1 MKRSLIYILLFSLC
15 CTPTLAK
22 RVKAQERGEP
32 IAHLPE
38 AVAFMDEMALHHQ
51 FDRADLVRLF
61 SEARLKPS
69 ILKAMARPAEIKPW
83 HEYRPLFVEVKRID
97 QGVRFWAEHEAALQR
112 AEAQFGV
119 PASVIVAII
128 GVETF
133 YGRNTGAYRVV
144 DALATLAFGY
154 PARAAY
160 FRDELE
166 QYLLLARETGI
177 PPLSIKGSYAGAMG
191 IPQFMPSSYRNYG
204 VDFDGDNHRD
214 LWRNPVDAIGS
225 VAHYFQGKGW
235 QPGAPVLTQATQI
248 AEPGKDLANRGWGYR
263 MLLKEWAL
271 VGVASKSETERE
283 AMLLTLD
290 GANGPEHWF
299 AFENFYVITRYNHS
313 FHYAMAVWELSQAL
327 EAARAA
333 LVAHQTTP

>member
-1 MKRSLIYILLFSLC
+1 MLVLLFSLC
-15 CTPTLAK
+15 CTPALAK
-22 RVKAQERGEP
+22 RVKVQERGEP
-32 IAHLPE
+32 IAQLPE
-38 AVAFMDEMALHHQ
+38 AVAFMEEMALRHQ
-51 FDRADLVRLF
+51 FDRADLARLF
-61 SEARLKPS
+61 GEARLKES
-69 ILKAMARPAEIKPW
+69 ILKAMDRPAEIKPW
-83 HEYRPLFVEVKRID
+83 REYRPLFVETRRIER
-97 QGVRFWAEHEAALQR
+97 GVRFWEEHEATLQR

-154 PARAAY
+154 PKRAAY

-166 QYLLLARETGI
+166 QYLLLTREADI
-177 PPLSIKGSYAGAMG
+177 PPLSITGSYAGAMG

-204 VDFDGDNHRD
+204 VDFDGDTHRD

-225 VAHYFQGKGW
+225 VARYFQGKGW
-235 QPGAPVLTQATQI
+235 QPGAPVLAPATQA
-248 AEPGKDLANRGWGYR
+248 AEPGRGLANRGWGYR
-263 MLLKEWAL
+263 MPLKAWGL
-271 VGVASKSETERE
+271 VGVASKSETEDE
-283 AMLLTLD
+283 AMLLELA
-290 GANGPEHWF
+290 GVNGPEHWL

-327 EAARAA
+327 EAARG
-333 LVAHQTTP
+333 VQRQD